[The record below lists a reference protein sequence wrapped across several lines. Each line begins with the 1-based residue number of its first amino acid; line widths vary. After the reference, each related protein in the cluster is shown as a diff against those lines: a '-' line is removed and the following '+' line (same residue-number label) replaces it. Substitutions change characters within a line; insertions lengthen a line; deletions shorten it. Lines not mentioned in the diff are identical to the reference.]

1 MKIYDEIKFNKY
13 LGHPVRVKRM
23 FPDIAAIAEGA
34 LLASF
39 KTIGFKEFERR
50 NNPTIVLI
58 YT

>member
-1 MKIYDEIKFNKY
+1 MILYDEIKFNKY

-39 KTIGFKEFERR
+39 KTIEELREYFPYGNYKVIDE
-50 NNPTIVLI
+50 
-58 YT
+58 

>member
-23 FPDIAAIAEGA
+23 FPDIVTIAEGA

-39 KTIGFKEFERR
+39 KTIEELREYFPYGNYKVIDE
-50 NNPTIVLI
+50 
-58 YT
+58 